1 MAGIFRTKGKIIQSV
16 EDVEQGTGS
25 SEGKRRGSDL
35 IFKMLELVRH

>member
-1 MAGIFRTKGKIIQSV
+1 MQSV

-25 SEGKRRGSDL
+25 NERKMRGSEQ